1 MWSFKIIIQIDVL
14 WHIFSRT
21 PNRTATYDDYD
32 KKNFLSLSFAH
43 NKVKSY
49 LKKHSDFFC
58 HFYKSF
64 YKWLHTEVYVSWK
77 FKVEKIK
84 KATSEMLWLY
94 RVAILVFCSI
104 SLFFI
109 EKLHNKQN
117 NKLNSVPKCYLYPF
131 TKWRHYIFLLWHLS
145 TCSWH
150 QKTNSPI
157 LQFTNLKCCIKAK
170 EPFETPF

>member
-157 LQFTNLKCCIKAK
+157 HEFKVLHKSQRAF
-170 EPFETPF
+170 